1 MKLRALR
8 FSPQRSLLI
17 LPWAVLV
24 GLTLG
29 TGPYGLSE
37 EGAKALLV
45 AWSIGDAVAS
55 AAFTLGVPDVRVI
68 FFLPLGFV
76 WPGQVMAAKV
86 LTLLVMAGAG
96 VALYCWRRRDDQAEA
111 ALLATGLLLIAP
123 LTVHS
128 IDALSAAPFLLAI
141 AGAAC
146 WLNGLLGRES
156 GKLGGSFF
164 AQIMSC
170 AAAVS
175 LHPAGLA
182 YPAMLVF
189 TWWRKPPDQRHRE
202 YFLTGVP
209 LAVLIVLAMRQ
220 GWPGMAWGQNP
231 VAAAAAVFSGGR
243 NEGPLAPADWLAGLP
258 LLGLTAAVAWHER
271 RRLCADLTGGTLL
284 LSVLF
289 GAAAADQ
296 TWGLLMLALM
306 LYGGLPWLLRAC
318 APLAGHGLMLQRG
331 WLWLLLLLI
340 CTAFMRTNKSHYEA
354 GRHNFLS
361 DQDQLISDFAEG
373 VKNLRIADAQGTA
386 DNTAP
391 ADSKAP
397 GGSTVPSGSAMP
409 GQPSRAI
416 LVASSWPAR
425 TSIACRCD
433 GLPLPP
439 AAKDPDSQLTMMRGV
454 SYVIISDDAANRA
467 LAINFAQL
475 GSRIEVLSRE
485 RAGAILQLK
494 PARAAP

>member
-1 MKLRALR
+1 MKLRALL
-8 FSPQRSLLI
+8 FSSQGGLLL

-55 AAFTLGVPDVRVI
+55 AAFTLGTPDIRVI
-68 FFLPLGFV
+68 FFLPLGFL
-76 WPGQVMAAKV
+76 WPGQVIAAKV

-96 VALYCWRRRDDQAEA
+96 VALYRWRRRDDQREA

-141 AGAAC
+141 CGAAG
-146 WLNGLLGRES
+146 WLNQLLSRES

-164 AQIMSC
+164 AQLLLC

-175 LHPAGLA
+175 MHPAGLA
-182 YPAMLVF
+182 YPAMLLV
-189 TWWRKPPDQRHRE
+189 TWWRNPPDRRHRE

-209 LAVLIVLAMRQ
+209 LAVLIALAMRQ
-220 GWPGMAWGQNP
+220 GWSGTMWGQNP

-243 NEGPLAPADWLAGLP
+243 SEGPLTAGDWLVGLA
-258 LLGLTAAVAWHER
+258 LLALTAAVAWHER
-271 RRLCADLTGGTLL
+271 RRLLADLTGGTLL
-284 LSVLF
+284 LGVLF

-296 TWGLLMLALM
+296 TWGVLMLALV
-306 LYGGLPWLLRAC
+306 LFGGLPWLLRAC
-318 APLAGHGLMLQRG
+318 APLAGRGLILERG
-331 WLWLLLLLI
+331 WLWLLLLLV
-340 CTAFMRTNKSHYEA
+340 CTAFMRTNKSAYEA

-361 DQDQLISDFAEG
+361 EQDQLISDFTEG
-373 VKNLRIADAQGTA
+373 LNSLRAADGQAA
-386 DNTAP
+386 
-391 ADSKAP
+391 ADSK
-397 GGSTVPSGSAMP
+397 GDGHPSA
-409 GQPSRAI
+409 AI

-439 AAKDPDSQLTMMRGV
+439 AAKDPDSQLAMMRGV

-475 GSRIEVLSRE
+475 GSRIEVLSR
-485 RAGAILQLK
+485 RPAGAILHLK
-494 PARAAP
+494 PARAAL